1 MKKAFTLCLLALA
14 LPVGAQSYLDRL
26 SDYIENTSVFEE
38 NQEPGRAFHIPAQSL
53 SLNGT
58 WKFGYFESP
67 AEVPA
72 DFFKP
77 AFNDRKWGT
86 IEVPSNWEMQGYGQA
101 VFRNVSAPFYIVPP
115 EEIRNRFRRRFQEDV
130 PPFAVQFPK
139 APEFNPTGA
148 YRTTF
153 TLPKDWK
160 GEQVFLR
167 FEKVASASFV
177 WVNGQEVGY
186 NEGAQE
192 PAEYNVTK
200 YLKPGKNT
208 LAVLVLKY
216 SDGYYLEGQDYW
228 RLAGIFDDV
237 TLYASPQARI
247 WDWQV
252 ITDFGPDFVDSDL
265 SVAVT
270 LRGFDVQG
278 SGYQV
283 KATVS
288 KDSKIVAQM
297 DGGPVAIGPGSCQVV
312 NLAAKVKAPQKWT
325 AETPALYRL
334 DLVLRNAAGKVVD
347 QVDKRIGFKKTE
359 IRDGVFYLNGRLLPE
374 RAARQGERPVL
385 PHAASH
391 AWARDD
397 RGGGP
402 PRHGNPQAVQFQ
414 RSTYFP
420 LSARERVSRSRRRVR
435 PVRHRRNR
443 GRVPCFRIREQPPRI
458 QGDVPGTGASDGAQ
472 GSQPCLC
479 AVLERRQRKR

>member
-153 TLPKDWK
+153 NLPRDWK

-177 WVNGQEVGY
+177 WINGQEVGY

-265 SVAVT
+265 SVAA
-270 LRGFDVQG
+270 RF
-278 SGYQV
+278 
-283 KATVS
+283 
-288 KDSKIVAQM
+288 
-297 DGGPVAIGPGSCQVV
+297 
-312 NLAAKVKAPQKWT
+312 
-325 AETPALYRL
+325 R
-334 DLVLRNAAGKVVD
+334 RAGKWLSGESD
-347 QVDKRIGFKKTE
+347 RLQ
-359 IRDGVFYLNGRLLPE
+359 GRKE
-374 RAARQGERPVL
+374 RRRNER
-385 PHAASH
+385 
-391 AWARDD
+391 
-397 RGGGP
+397 
-402 PRHGNPQAVQFQ
+402 
-414 RSTYFP
+414 
-420 LSARERVSRSRRRVR
+420 RSRRHR
-435 PVRHRRNR
+435 PGQLPDREPRRE
-443 GRVPCFRIREQPPRI
+443 GE
-458 QGDVPGTGASDGAQ
+458 
-472 GSQPCLC
+472 GS
-479 AVLERRQRKR
+479 